1 MDTENKSSE
10 LLYRAFNHLEDA
22 HHNFNLYIYTS
33 NFHKGKIEDDFMVRM
48 NKLVGDMLDYIESK
62 EDENGK

>member
-22 HHNFNLYIYTS
+22 FHNFNLYIYTS
-33 NFHKGKIEDDFMVRM
+33 NFHKGDVEDDFMARLD
-48 NKLVGDMLDYIESK
+48 KLVGDMLNYIESK
-62 EDENGK
+62 EDENG

>member
-22 HHNFNLYIYTS
+22 FHNFNLYIYTS
-33 NFHKGKIEDDFMVRM
+33 NFHKSKVEDDIMARLD
-48 NKLVGDMLDYIESK
+48 KLVGDMLDYIESK
-62 EDENGK
+62 EDEHGK